1 MIKAFKTWLLAL
13 LQNAIR
19 EVECPKCRYQ
29 FQPFAEKKLESF
41 AQLLRG
47 SLCPRCGKQVEWSE
61 SRPSTTAAGRTPPAE
76 QPANS
81 RIERR
86 VLSETELLYHLP
98 ASGRWGGGLF
108 FFAIVWNLVSI
119 PFLSVAVYGL
129 LQGRMNT
136 ATAIAVTLSAIGG
149 VLAYASARTRFAT
162 HLIYLSAET
171 VRVQRA
177 FLRRKNYVLETAGI
191 RHVKKVEIYKQN
203 YQPVFAIEIAGAD
216 DATVR
221 FGSILTEAEKEWF
234 CFDAT
239 TFLRRLGAAV

>member
-1 MIKAFKTWLLAL
+1 MIKAFKAWLLAV

-19 EVECPKCRYQ
+19 EVECPKCHYQ

-41 AQLLRG
+41 AQLLHG
-47 SLCPRCGKQVEWSE
+47 SLCPRCGKQVEWSAPL
-61 SRPSTTAAGRTPPAE
+61 PSTTAQGRTPPRE

-108 FFAIVWNLVSI
+108 LFAILWNLVSI
-119 PFLSVAVYGL
+119 PFLLVAVYGL
-129 LQGRMNT
+129 LHGRVNI
-136 ATAIAVTLSAIGG
+136 ATAIALPLSAIGG

-177 FLRRKNYVLETAGI
+177 FVRRKNYVLETAGI

-216 DATVR
+216 DAKVR

-239 TFLRRLGAAV
+239 NFLRGLGVAL